1 MSAPFRFKLKV
12 KTGNEVTP
20 GAQPPAPYGDAGGF
34 GTAPSGSQQW
44 TAPQPPPAA
53 PAPAKPFKLKL
64 KVAGGAGNG
73 TPGGAAAAQPPAMA
87 PLQAAAPAP
96 QHQAEQQPWAPST
109 QQFGAPPATPL
120 QQQQEPWQPT
130 AEQWDAPQAGAAPAA
145 VKQEGEAVKHEP
157 GVGANGGAMA
167 AAPAAAP
174 VIKKF
179 KVSTGKAVAAAPV
192 IKKPIIK
199 FKPPPKQP
207 RDAAAAA
214 AVGAAVPAA
223 LPIVRLTVT
232 AGAGLGSGGGPK
244 RPKPKG
250 GKAKAGGG
258 GAGLGKKGKA
268 KAGKA
273 GEPAP
278 RGRPKR
284 ARSEVKDRDSDFTD
298 EDELSGDEFGAAMD
312 EPIAPRTFTL
322 RSSHAAAAAAAPSST
337 GLGLSAGGP
346 APSDA
351 HTGVSGGAAAM
362 DTAGTEYRDERPLPR
377 APTGKLPPLP
387 AGPVPPPKKEDI
399 ERLLTRCQKKDIHNM
414 FKEPVTEAI
423 APGYFSVIKQ
433 PMDFSTMKAKASKG
447 QYKGWE
453 DLRADMRL
461 MFSNALTYNAEGGTI
476 YNYAKLLMGQCDR
489 ILELAMQGKTDFRS
503 GQASITRK
511 HNAAVKAQQRAEREK
526 LRAEARAEQKA
537 AQELKVL
544 RKAGL
549 SSSLADDE
557 DESIRQSYRRTAR
570 DPNIARWRGLGGG
583 VNAEGGAW
591 GTGRQVL
598 RPVNPWLPPGM
609 YALSLARFA
618 ANLKGRARELVM
630 QRARASTAAD
640 EAAERLL
647 QLQLSK
653 KLPVLPPPAVPAS
666 AASAAGAPMTAGG
679 VARLPT
685 VGMLQQ
691 PSAMQAALGAAS
703 AAAGSAASMA
713 AAPAA
718 MLAQQQLLMQ
728 AAGGRPPGMGL
739 PGMLPGAR
747 PAGAGGMTLPPGA
760 TITFMPTPQGVVPFL
775 IQPGQPPMMM
785 LPPGMQAAGQK
796 PGGAALPGMAPGML
810 AGGVQALMPGL
821 SAPRPSQ

>member
-12 KTGNEVTP
+12 KTGTEAAP
-20 GAQPPAPYGDAGGF
+20 AAQPPAPHGNASGYAG
-34 GTAPSGSQQW
+34 APAGSQQW
-44 TAPQPPPAA
+44 AAPQPAPAA

-64 KVAGGAGNG
+64 KVANAGGTGNG
-73 TPGGAAAAQPPAMA
+73 TAVG
-87 PLQAAAPAP
+87 
-96 QHQAEQQPWAPST
+96 
-109 QQFGAPPATPL
+109 
-120 QQQQEPWQPT
+120 
-130 AEQWDAPQAGAAPAA
+130 GAAPAA
-145 VKQEGEAVKHEP
+145 VKQEPGLVKQEA
-157 GVGANGGAMA
+157 GLAGNGGAAAAAPPGPPAIKKIKLTTVKAGA
-167 AAPAAAP
+167 AAPAA
-174 VIKKF
+174 
-179 KVSTGKAVAAAPV
+179 
-192 IKKPIIK
+192 KKPIIK

-214 AVGAAVPAA
+214 AVGAAAAAEAPAA

-232 AGAGLGSGGGPK
+232 AGAGLGAGGGGAKRLKAKGPK
-244 RPKPKG
+244 M
-250 GKAKAGGG
+250 KAGGG
-258 GAGLGKKGKA
+258 GGPVGKKGKVKAA
-268 KAGKA
+268 KG
-273 GEPAP
+273 GEGAP

-284 ARSEVKDRDSDFTD
+284 ARSEMKDRDSDFTD
-298 EDELSGDEFGAAMD
+298 DDEFSGDEFGAALD

-337 GLGLSAGGP
+337 GLGLSAGP

-351 HTGVSGGAAAM
+351 HTGISGGPAAM
-362 DTAGTEYRDERPLPR
+362 DTAGTEHRDEGPAPR
-377 APTGKLPPLP
+377 AHAGKLPPLP
-387 AGPVPPPKKEDI
+387 LGPVPPPKKEDI
-399 ERLLTRCQKKDIHNM
+399 ERLLARCQKKDVHHM

-433 PMDFSTMKAKASKG
+433 PMDFSTMKAKAGKG
-447 QYKGWE
+447 EYKGWE

-461 MFSNALTYNAEGGTI
+461 MFNNALTYNAEGGNI

-489 ILELAMQGKTDFRS
+489 IVELAMQGKTDFRS
-503 GQASITRK
+503 GQAMITRK

-544 RKAGL
+544 KKAGL
-549 SSSLADDE
+549 SSSLAEDE
-557 DESIRQSYRRTAR
+557 DESIRQSYRRNAR
-570 DPNIARWRGLGGG
+570 DPNVARWRGLGAG
-583 VNAEGGAW
+583 VNAEGAAW

-609 YALSLARFA
+609 YALSVARFA
-618 ANLKGRARELVM
+618 ASLRGRARELVM

-640 EAAERLL
+640 ETAERLL

-653 KLPVLPPPAVPAS
+653 KLPVLPPPAMPAPTGAS
-666 AASAAGAPMTAGG
+666 AAMSSAAPGA
-679 VARLPT
+679 ARLPT

-691 PSAMQAALGAAS
+691 PSAMQAALGAAT
-703 AAAGSAASMA
+703 AAAGSAASVA

-728 AAGGRPPGMGL
+728 AGGRPPGMGL
-739 PGMLPGAR
+739 PGMLPGGGLVR
-747 PAGAGGMTLPPGA
+747 PAGTTLPPGA

-796 PGGAALPGMAPGML
+796 PGGAGLPGLAPGML
-810 AGGVQALMPGL
+810 PGAMLQPPFQPGL
-821 SAPRPSQ
+821 MQGLQGPRPGQ